1 MTDIVLDYP
10 REIVPQTE
18 FWSCGPG
25 AGEVVL
31 RGRGINVS
39 ERQLIRDIGTDQDG
53 TDFVGLIEQ
62 RGLNKYDPAG
72 KWKSV
77 YLPQDPPSQAQKET
91 FWKHAVQSIEGNRR
105 GMVLNWV
112 VPPWNRPRPVPP
124 STVAFAYPNAWV
136 WHYVALMGISDVSGM
151 RKGWVA
157 DSGFRP
163 GGGWVSIEQIV
174 GLIVPKGYAY
184 SAAPVVAPPA
194 PKPEPPKP
202 DTAVL
207 ASIRQADWDQVWRSH
222 IEWLAFTYGDDKA
235 VRELVAAA
243 KTGDARATRA
253 LARLEQVNPAALTA
267 FLAPKG

>member
-1 MTDIVLDYP
+1 MVEIVLDYP
-10 REIVPQTE
+10 REVVPQTE

-25 AGEVVL
+25 AAEIVL

-62 RGLNKYDPAG
+62 RGLDKHDPAG

-77 YLPQDPPSQAQKET
+77 YLPQDPPTAAQKET

-105 GMVLNWV
+105 GVVLNWV
-112 VPPWNRPRPVPP
+112 VPPWNRPKPVPP

-136 WHYVALMGISDVSGM
+136 WHYVALMGISDVGM
-151 RKGWVA
+151 RKGWIA

-163 GGGWVSIEQIV
+163 GGGWVSIDQIV
-174 GLIVPKGYAY
+174 GLIVPKGYTY
-184 SAAPVVAPPA
+184 SAAPVAPPA
-194 PKPEPPKP
+194 PEPPKP

-207 ASIRQADWDQVWRSH
+207 ASIRQTDWDRVWLTH
-222 IEWLAFTYGDDKA
+222 IDHQAVTYGDVEAVGWLVKA
-235 VRELVAAA
+235 ARG
-243 KTGDARATRA
+243 GDAGAQRA
-253 LARLEQVNPAALTA
+253 LARLERVNPAALQS
-267 FLAPKG
+267 FLTKG